1 MPAGR
6 LIALFI
12 WFGATAAA
20 QRYADLHGWI
30 LDTSGGGISD
40 AVVTVVNEDTGFRRV
55 TQSETGGAYAV
66 ASLRPGIYKISV
78 RKEGFAQAVRFG
90 VQLAVS
96 ALVRADFILPVG
108 TRTESIT
115 VTGNPPLIE
124 RQDAST
130 GTSVD
135 RDQIDRLPLD
145 GRGLLALLELTP
157 GTSVTPATRG
167 EAGQFT
173 ATGQRP
179 NTNYFTIDGVSANTG
194 VAAGGIPAQSPGGA
208 LPALSAFGSM
218 DSLISLDAVQ
228 DLRVTTSTSGAEMGR
243 LPGANIAINSRSGTN
258 EFHGSTA
265 FRIRNEL
272 LSANN
277 WFANQ
282 AGYGLLPLRLQGVA
296 QTFSGPV
303 KRDHTFFLLSYE
315 GMSLRQ
321 PNSWI
326 QPVPTLDSRQ
336 NSADW
341 AQPLLNLYP
350 APSSS
355 GILASGVGE
364 WFGRVAR
371 PAALT
376 VGGVRLDQA
385 IGSRVSLFGRYND
398 SPSSNEFGN
407 LTIDHL
413 DLRSQSL
420 TLGLNAR
427 PTTNSVL
434 DLRANESQSNA
445 HSVWVEPETAGCAL
459 QSLTYYRP
467 FSLNPEN
474 CDYLVRFS
482 IGGLGQLVS
491 GREGDRRQRQF
502 QLIQTASLHRKAH
515 TLALGA
521 DYRRI
526 VAIRRDPVG
535 TLGVFADYLSSL
547 VYAKDLWDSKAPG
560 ENTSVQIHELSL
572 WVQDTWQ
579 VTSRLTVAAGL
590 RWEYSPPPP
599 AARQNFLDPSTNS
612 VSTDQPALWPVS
624 HRDFAPRLGI
634 AFRLTGDGKT
644 ILRTGGGL
652 YYDSS
657 LSIATDI
664 LNGGPL
670 SISSFTGTKTGAF
683 ATFSLNYGFLTN
695 LRLPIVKQWNVSVER
710 SLGTHDVAS
719 IGYVGADGND
729 LVVRE
734 IGPLADPRSYI
745 ALTTNYGQSNY
756 QALQFQY
763 RRQFARGLQSQVSY
777 AWSHSIDNDS
787 SDAFLLWSAPGFS
800 DRGSSDFDQR
810 QSLTASA
817 SYEFPL
823 ARGSTRLSRF
833 LRGWG
838 MDTIFHA
845 RTGFPIS
852 ILNSEQNLGLTLVN
866 AFRPNLVYGVPLWLA
881 DSSVGG
887 GRRLNPAA
895 FQATV
900 APQPSALPPQGT
912 LGRNA
917 LAGFGMAQV
926 DFAVR
931 REFRL
936 SERRRLQL
944 RVEAYNLLNH
954 PNFADPVNYLDS
966 PVFGQSTSM
975 LNLMLGSGSPGS
987 GLSPTLQTG
996 GPRSL
1001 QGSLRFLF

>member
-1 MPAGR
+1 MPGAR
-6 LIALFI
+6 LLALFV
-12 WFGATAAA
+12 WFTATAVA
-20 QRYADLHGWI
+20 QRYADLHGWV
-30 LDTSGGGISD
+30 LDTAEGGI
-40 AVVTVVNEDTGFRRV
+40 AEAAVTVVNEDTGFRRV
-55 TQSETGGAYAV
+55 TQSEAGGGYTV

-78 RKEGFAQAVRFG
+78 RKEGFIPMVRFG
-90 VQLAVS
+90 VRLTVS
-96 ALVRADFILPVG
+96 TLTRADFILPVG

-115 VTGNPPLIE
+115 VYGNPPLLD
-124 RQDAST
+124 RQDVST

-135 RDQIDRLPLD
+135 RDQIDRLPVD
-145 GRGLLALLELTP
+145 GRGLLTLLELTA
-157 GTSVTPATRG
+157 GTNVTPATRG
-167 EAGQFT
+167 EAGQFS

-218 DSLISLDAVQ
+218 DALISLDAVQ

-243 LPGANIAINSRSGTN
+243 LPGANVAINSRSGTN
-258 EFHGSTA
+258 EFHGSTV

-272 LSANN
+272 GSANN

-282 AGYGLLPLRLQGVA
+282 AGFGPLPLRLQA
-296 QTFSGPV
+296 LSQTFGGPV

-321 PNSWI
+321 PYSWR
-326 QPVPTLDSRQ
+326 QPVPTLDAR
-336 NSADW
+336 NASADW
-341 AQPLLNLYP
+341 AQSWLNLFP
-350 APSSS
+350 APTSTSLLAG
-355 GILASGVGE
+355 GIGE
-364 WFGRVAR
+364 WFGRRVR
-371 PAALT
+371 PAALN
-376 VGGVRLDQA
+376 VGGVRVDQA

-398 SPSSNEFGN
+398 SPSDNEFGT
-407 LTIDHL
+407 LTINHL

-427 PTTNSVL
+427 PTSKWVL
-434 DLRANESQSNA
+434 DFRANESQSNA
-445 HSVWVEPETAGCAL
+445 HSLWEEPGAAGCTLQAL
-459 QSLTYYRP
+459 AYYFYRDTVP
-467 FSLNPEN
+467 CNF
-474 CDYLVRFS
+474 LVRFS
-482 IGGLGQLVS
+482 VGGLGQLVS
-491 GREGDRRQRQF
+491 GSEGERRQRQF
-502 QLIQTASLHRKAH
+502 QLVENASLHWRTH
-515 TLALGA
+515 TLGLGA

-526 VAIRRDPVG
+526 TGIRRDAAG
-535 TLGVFADYLSSL
+535 TLGVFADDLATL
-547 VYAKDLWDSKAPG
+547 VNAQNLWKSASPAQ
-560 ENTSVQIHELSL
+560 NTSVNIHELSL

-579 VTSRLTVAAGL
+579 VTSRLTLAAGL

-599 AARQNFLDPSTNS
+599 AVGTNFLDPATNTISTN
-612 VSTDQPALWPVS
+612 QPALWPVS
-624 HRDFAPRLGI
+624 HRDLAPRLGI
-634 AFRLTGDGKT
+634 ALRLTGDGKT
-644 ILRTGGGL
+644 ILRAGGGL

-670 SISSFTGTKTGAF
+670 SIEDFKGSRGGIALFD
-683 ATFSLNYGFLTN
+683 LQYGFLTN
-695 LRLPIVKQWNVSVER
+695 LQLPTVEQWNVSVER
-710 SLGTHDVAS
+710 SLGAHDVAS
-719 IGYVGADGND
+719 IGYVGAEGHN

-734 IGPLADPRSYI
+734 IGGLGSGPRSYT
-745 ALTTNYGQSNY
+745 ALTTNYGRSNY
-756 QALQFQY
+756 HALEFQY
-763 RRQFARGLQSQVSY
+763 RRQLARGLQSQVSY

-787 SDAFLLWSAPGFS
+787 SDAYLLWTAPGFN

-810 QSLTASA
+810 QSFTAAA
-817 SYEFPL
+817 SYEFQQAGAPGTP
-823 ARGSTRLSRF
+823 ARF

-852 ILNSEQNLGLTLVN
+852 VLNSEQYLGLTLVN
-866 AFRPNLVYGVPLWLA
+866 AFRPDLVFGKPNWLA
-881 DSSVGG
+881 DPGVGG

-895 FQATV
+895 FQPLA
-900 APQPSALPPQGT
+900 SGKQGT

-917 LAGFGMAQV
+917 LSGFGMSQV

-944 RVEAYNLLNH
+944 RLEAYNLLNH
-954 PNFADPVNYLDS
+954 PNFADPVKYLNS

-987 GLSPTLQTG
+987 GLAPILQTG
-996 GPRSL
+996 GARSL
-1001 QGSLRFLF
+1001 QGSLRFQF

>member
-6 LIALFI
+6 LIALFV

-30 LDTSGGGISD
+30 LDTSRGGIAD

-55 TQSETGGAYAV
+55 TQSETGGAYTV

-78 RKEGFAQAVRFG
+78 RKEGFVPAVRFG
-90 VQLAVS
+90 VQLAVA
-96 ALVRADFILPVG
+96 ALTRADFILPVG

-115 VTGNPPLIE
+115 VTGSPPLID

-167 EAGQFT
+167 EAGQLT

-228 DLRVTTSTSGAEMGR
+228 DLRVTTSSSGAEMGR

-265 FRIRNEL
+265 YRIRNEL

-282 AGYGLLPLRLQGVA
+282 AGYGRLPLRLQGLS
-296 QTFSGPV
+296 QTFSGPL
-303 KRDHTFFLLSYE
+303 KRNHTFFLLSYE

-321 PNSWI
+321 PSSWI
-326 QPVPTLDSRQ
+326 QPVPTLDSRDA
-336 NSADW
+336 SADW

-350 APSSS
+350 APTSTS
-355 GILASGVGE
+355 ILANGIGE
-364 WFGRVAR
+364 WFGRSDR
-371 PAALT
+371 PASLT

-398 SPSSNEFGN
+398 SPSSNEFGA
-407 LTIDHL
+407 LTINHL

-427 PTTNSVL
+427 PTSNWVL

-445 HSVWVEPETAGCAL
+445 HSLWEEPGAAGCTLQAL
-459 QSLTYYRP
+459 VYYFYRDTVT
-467 FSLNPEN
+467 

-491 GREGDRRQRQF
+491 GSEGERRQRQF
-502 QLIQTASLHRKAH
+502 QLVQTASLHRKAH
-515 TLALGA
+515 TLGLGV
-521 DYRRI
+521 DYRKI
-526 VAIRRDPVG
+526 LAVRRDPAG
-535 TLGVFADYLSSL
+535 TLGVFAEDLSAL
-547 VYAKDLWDSKAPG
+547 VNAKKLWRSESSAQ
-560 ENTSVQIHELSL
+560 NTSVEIHELSL
-572 WVQDTWQ
+572 WAQDTWQ
-579 VTSRLTVAAGL
+579 LTSRLTLSAGL
-590 RWEYSPPPP
+590 RWEYSPAPP
-599 AARQNFLDPSTNS
+599 AEGVYFLDPLANTVSTNQ
-612 VSTDQPALWPVS
+612 STLWPVS
-624 HRDFAPRLGI
+624 RRNFAPRLGI

-644 ILRTGGGL
+644 ILRAGGGL

-670 SISSFTGTKTGAF
+670 SISTMLQNNRGGF
-683 ATFSLNYGFLTN
+683 AVFDLKYGFLPN
-695 LRLPIVKQWNVSVER
+695 LRLPTVEQWNVSVER
-710 SLGTHDVAS
+710 SLGVHDVAS
-719 IGYVGADGND
+719 IGYVGAAGHD

-734 IGPLADPRSYI
+734 IGPLADPKAYM
-745 ALTTNYGQSNY
+745 AVTTNYGRSNY

-810 QSLTASA
+810 QSFTASA

-823 ARGSTRLSRF
+823 TGASAPLARF

-838 MDTIFHA
+838 MDTIFHT

-852 ILNSEQNLGLTLVN
+852 VLSSEQYLGLTLVN
-866 AFRPNLVYGVPLWLA
+866 AFRPDLVYGQPLWLP

-887 GRRLNPAA
+887 GRRVNPAA
-895 FQATV
+895 FQATA
-900 APQPSALPPQGT
+900 APSQGAPPQGT

-944 RVEAYNLLNH
+944 RLEAYNLLNH
-954 PNFADPVNYLDS
+954 PNFADPVSYLNS

-1001 QGSLRFLF
+1001 QGSLRFQF

>member
-6 LIALFI
+6 LIALFV

-20 QRYADLHGWI
+20 QRYADLHGWV
-30 LDTSGGGISD
+30 LDTSEGGIAE

-55 TQSETGGAYAV
+55 TQSETGGAYTV
-66 ASLRPGIYKISV
+66 ASLRPGVYKISV
-78 RKEGFAQAVRFG
+78 RKEGFIPIVRFG

-96 ALVRADFILPVG
+96 ARTRADFILPVG

-115 VTGNPPLIE
+115 VYGNPPMID

-135 RDQIDRLPLD
+135 RDQIERLPLD
-145 GRGLLALLELTP
+145 GRGLLALLELAP
-157 GTSVTPATRG
+157 GINVTPATRG

-194 VAAGGIPAQSPGGA
+194 VAAGGVPAQSTGGA

-228 DLRVTTSTSGAEMGR
+228 DLRVTTSTSGADMGR

-272 LSANN
+272 LSANG

-282 AGYGLLPLRLQGVA
+282 AGYGPLPLRLQSLS

-315 GMSLRQ
+315 GMELRQ
-321 PNSWI
+321 PYSWR
-326 QPVPTLDSRQ
+326 QPVPSLDTRLAAS
-336 NSADW
+336 DW
-341 AQPLLNLYP
+341 AQPLLNLFP
-350 APSSS
+350 APTSS
-355 GILASGVGE
+355 GLLASGIGE
-364 WFGRVAR
+364 WFGRSDR
-371 PAALT
+371 PAALN
-376 VGGVRLDQA
+376 VGGARLDQA
-385 IGSRVSLFGRYND
+385 VGSRVSLFGRYND
-398 SPSSNEFGN
+398 SPSSNEFGT
-407 LTIDHL
+407 LTINHL

-420 TLGLNAR
+420 TLGVNAR
-427 PTTNSVL
+427 PTTNWVL
-434 DLRANESQSNA
+434 DFRANESQSNA
-445 HSVWVEPETAGCAL
+445 HSVWEDPGAPACAMQVL
-459 QSLTYYRP
+459 IYH
-467 FSLNPEN
+467 FSRDTVS
-474 CDYLVRFS
+474 CDYLVRFAV
-482 IGGLGQLVS
+482 GGLGQMVS

-502 QLIQTASLHRKAH
+502 QLVQNASLHRRAH
-515 TLALGA
+515 TLGLGA

-526 VAIRRDPVG
+526 LGIRRDPTG
-535 TLGVFADYLSSL
+535 SLTVFADDLTA
-547 VYAKDLWDSKAPG
+547 VVNGKNLWDIAEPAQ
-560 ENTSVQIHELSL
+560 NTSAEIHELSL

-579 VTSRLTVAAGL
+579 ATSRLTVSAGL
-590 RWEYSPPPP
+590 RWEYSPPPLPVDGVFFLNP
-599 AARQNFLDPSTNS
+599 ATNTVFKNQNPQQELT
-612 VSTDQPALWPVS
+612 LWPLT
-624 HRDFAPRLGI
+624 HRNFAPRLGV
-634 AFRLTGDGKT
+634 ALRLTGDGKT
-644 ILRTGGGL
+644 ILRAGGGL

-657 LSIATDI
+657 VSIATDS

-670 SISSFTGTKTGAF
+670 NVSSFNGQRGGL
-683 ATFSLNYGFLTN
+683 FSYNLTYGFLRN
-695 LRLPIVKQWNVSVER
+695 LRLPQVQQWNVSLER
-710 SLGTHDVAS
+710 SLGAHDVAS
-719 IGYVGADGND
+719 ISYLGAVGRD

-734 IGPLADPRSYI
+734 MGGPGTSPTSYV
-745 ALTTNYGQSNY
+745 ALTTNGGRSNY
-756 QALQFQY
+756 QALQLQY

-787 SDAFLLWSAPGFS
+787 SDTFLVWGASGFN

-810 QSLTASA
+810 HSLTASA

-823 ARGSTRLSRF
+823 AGSSAPLGRF

-838 MDTIFHA
+838 MDTILQA
-845 RTGFPIS
+845 RTGFPVS
-852 ILNSEQNLGLTLVN
+852 VLNSDEYLGITLAN
-866 AFRPNLVYGVPLWLA
+866 AFRPDLVFGQPLWLA
-881 DSSVGG
+881 DSSVAG

-895 FQATV
+895 FQAG
-900 APQPSALPPQGT
+900 AAAHQGT

-936 SERRRLQL
+936 SERRRLQFRL
-944 RVEAYNLLNH
+944 EAYNLLNH
-954 PNFADPVNYLDS
+954 PNPADPVRYLNS

-987 GLSPTLQTG
+987 GLSPILQTG

-1001 QGSLRFLF
+1001 QGSLRFQF